1 MNFSSDIRNTEENMR
16 FKYGKKTYVIYC
28 TIITAIILTFSS
40 LPFIYVD
47 VTSQSRGII
56 RAKEDNVSLATIV
69 QGEVIYVNMANNQT
83 VKKGDTLMIIDSQ
96 TSQVQTETQ
105 KNLIAEQTKQMEDL
119 TLLCTPAFSGKGLK
133 TGKYKKEWSKY
144 NETKRSLLVIE
155 SQIKKELSRL
165 KNGVDAGVVSSFEFD
180 QKMYEF
186 EQNKASLKKLKEEQ
200 LNIWITEKQQ
210 LEETLITAKGE
221 LNQLNASISNYIV
234 FAPIDGTIINYSG
247 VRKGS
252 YVYSGQNI
260 TELSPDDNLIAE
272 CYIST
277 TDIGYIRKGQN
288 VQLQFDAFNH
298 NQWGLGSAIVES
310 IDKNITITESTS
322 FFRVLCNLT
331 AKSLRLKNGYT
342 TDIKKGNTFTARFII
357 TERSIWDLLFDKID
371 DWFNPKIID
380 KNE

>member
-16 FKYGKKTYVIYC
+16 FKYGKRTYVIYC
-28 TIITAIILTFSS
+28 TIVTAIILTISS

-56 RAKEDNVSLATIV
+56 RAKEDNVTLATIV

-83 VKKGDTLMIIDSQ
+83 VKKGDTLMIIDSK
-96 TSQVQTETQ
+96 TSQVQTDMQ

-119 TLLCTPAFSGKGLK
+119 KILCRPEIQGKGLK
-133 TGKYKKEWSKY
+133 TGKYQKEWSNYKE
-144 NETKRSLLVIE
+144 NKRSLLIKE
-155 SQIKKELSRL
+155 SQITKELNRL
-165 KNGVDAGVVSSFEFD
+165 KSGLDAGVVSSYEFD

-186 EQNKASLKKLKEEQ
+186 EQNKASLKKIKEEQ
-200 LNIWITEKQQ
+200 LNIWNAEKQQ
-210 LEETLITAKGE
+210 LEEALIAAKGE
-221 LNQLNASISNYIV
+221 LNQLNVSVSNYVV
-234 FAPIDGTIINYSG
+234 FAPIDGTVINYSG

-252 YVYSGQNI
+252 FVYSGQNI
-260 TELSPDDNLIAE
+260 TELSPDNDLIVE